1 MTGEVIEQ
9 KEFSFG
15 YRVISGRTVVVN
27 SLMSAAKDQ
36 IRQIIIE
43 NNINSEFEPKLILKY
58 QRDISGPVLPSV
70 GFQLSAG

>member
-1 MTGEVIEQ
+1 MRDEMTGEVIEQ

-36 IRQIIIE
+36 I
-43 NNINSEFEPKLILKY
+43 
-58 QRDISGPVLPSV
+58 
-70 GFQLSAG
+70 